1 MVTTINQKHH
11 WARMSPAL
19 YATPEP
25 TPLPDSPTSFPPS
38 PYIINH
44 KRRGPRL
51 LKSFS
56 EVGVA
61 TCKQAVDE
69 RDVSE
74 NVNNPEKEVADKTN
88 DVTFTV
94 AVPSPVEEEHVNGSY
109 DGVLGRSDLALTS
122 AKSNTEAESNNGV
135 GVEQSLNLTPP
146 IPEFFDAWEEL
157 SSENG
162 PQASLPDVE
171 EELREIRLSL
181 VLEIEKRKQAEETLK
196 YMQSRWLRIREQ
208 LSLVGLTLADP
219 IDVVENEKLQVDPAE
234 DLSQQVHIARFVSN
248 IIGRGTARYVGLER
262 YWNIVRQLPKFLDRC
277 PNQSSLLQKQK
288 LTEIRLQHGW
298 VGSGGCQSWTLGSTR
313 ELTLLIQALY
323 SPTLSLSYYV
333 WLGTK
338 ISTRFCFE
346 DSGEWIVAME
356 LEENESLDDTASEA
370 TKEEKALVG
379 VGFCFCCYYTWHGYL
394 SMITYMGDIR
404 YGNGGKWQWTWLA
417 AIVSLHNTAR
427 FQVSRP
433 GRDLV
438 KKRCL
443 QRRGLWST
451 HPTACLREVVSDASD
466 SSPLRSIRHLWSTVW
481 SCC

>member
-1 MVTTINQKHH
+1 MPTYTAIALDRLFEPGASKSIQAAKNAPHSKLERRNNAPNLNPENRMSAPNSTLERRNSTSMVTTINHKHH

-74 NVNNPEKEVADKTN
+74 KVNNPEKEVADKTK

-248 IIGRGTARYVGLER
+248 IIGRGTAKAEVEMEMEAHIESKNFEIARLWDRLHYYEAVNQEMSHRNQESIEMTRHL
-262 YWNIVRQLPKFLDRC
+262 RQQRKKR
-277 PNQSSLLQKQK
+277 Q
-288 LTEIRLQHGW
+288 RW
-298 VGSGGCQSWTLGSTR
+298 VWGSVSAAITLGTATLAWSSYQSTVNG
-313 ELTLLIQALY
+313 
-323 SPTLSLSYYV
+323 SSSYH
-333 WLGTK
+333 
-338 ISTRFCFE
+338 
-346 DSGEWIVAME
+346 DH
-356 LEENESLDDTASEA
+356 A
-370 TKEEKALVG
+370 TK
-379 VGFCFCCYYTWHGYL
+379 
-394 SMITYMGDIR
+394 
-404 YGNGGKWQWTWLA
+404 
-417 AIVSLHNTAR
+417 
-427 FQVSRP
+427 
-433 GRDLV
+433 
-438 KKRCL
+438 
-443 QRRGLWST
+443 
-451 HPTACLREVVSDASD
+451 
-466 SSPLRSIRHLWSTVW
+466 
-481 SCC
+481 